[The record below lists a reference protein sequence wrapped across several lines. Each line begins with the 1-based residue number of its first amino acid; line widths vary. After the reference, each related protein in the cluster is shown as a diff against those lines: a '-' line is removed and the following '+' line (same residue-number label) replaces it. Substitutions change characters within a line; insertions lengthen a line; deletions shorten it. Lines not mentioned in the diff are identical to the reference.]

1 MVADDKRTDNEELL
15 QMAIRAAKSGQTEGA
30 QVMFR
35 QLYGLDK
42 HNETTLLWL
51 AKLAPNQK
59 ERTQWLQRI
68 LEVNPDNEMAQ
79 KAIHR
84 MTYRREAVENR
95 TLLLFGAAAA
105 VMIILTVF
113 ILIIALTS

>member
-15 QMAIRAAKSGQTEGA
+15 QLAIRAARKGQKEGA
-30 QVMFR
+30 RVMFR
-35 QLYGLDK
+35 QLYGRDK
-42 HNETTLLWL
+42 TNETALLWL
-51 AKLAPNQK
+51 AKLADDPR
-59 ERTQWLQRI
+59 ERTQWLQRV
-68 LEVNPDNEMAQ
+68 LEVDPENEVAQ
-79 KAIHR
+79 KAIKR